1 MTAPYWS
8 NGVATLYQADA
19 RAIPLPDG
27 SVHCVVTSPPY
38 FGLRDYNLSE
48 WVDGDPE
55 CVHKGRRVQSGGTGP
70 ASKVQNGHKGSQGD
84 GIGPCL
90 LCGATQQAA
99 GIGLEPTLSDWLAN
113 IVAVSREV
121 WRVLRDDGT
130 YWLNLG
136 DSYAGSGK
144 GPSGSASHWTNR
156 DETLINGKRTPRGE
170 GSGRWG
176 MGDVAVDGLTAKNLM
191 GQPWRAAFAL
201 QEDGAA
207 SVTEMY
213 AIRRAIDAI
222 WDAYDG
228 ERPPDKVLTILERMH
243 HEYVQAKGNSWYL
256 RSAIVWHKCLSGGAW
271 LYAKTQKGVGPHMV
285 KDLVRLDPATVQLWN
300 GARWTQVASWAQA
313 EQHNPGIE
321 ITLRSGERIGAT
333 PDHRWPTNRGLVSTA
348 ELAVGDILDTCQLPD
363 GESTPPWLIDD
374 ALWFAGLYLAEG
386 SMSGNTIQLAGHVK
400 ETARW
405 TRVQR
410 LCAHYGA
417 VCRLYEYGNTQHIHI
432 DKSAGLRAVLATI
445 LGGRVAKDKHLTAE
459 VWNWGNAALEQIA
472 SGYLE
477 GDGHIDG
484 DRIRLGFTRNYA
496 LERDIRTLAARLG
509 ATLTLKLST
518 ATNQDGT
525 FPAYNGEW
533 RWQASEHRNALQR
546 SEIMALGK
554 SKARKFWDIAVADD
568 PHTFALASGV
578 LTHNSNPM
586 PESVSDRP
594 TSAYEMVFL
603 LTKRAHYFYDA
614 DAVREPQTQGTI
626 DRFGN
631 GGAPMKPSIKEGG
644 SARKKAQ
651 FLASTPDAILP
662 NGRNARNVWTIP
674 TQGRPEAHFATFP
687 DELPRRCILAGTS
700 EHGVCAECGAPWERQ
715 TEQAFAKS
723 QVINSP
729 RQDGGDSN
737 GRANNFKRDGYGAGS
752 LTTQTVGWQPTCD
765 CNAADCPQ
773 HKPANK
779 QDGHGPRHAGFN
791 ARWKESG
798 GVQPKA
804 TDFQPTCTCDA
815 NRIPATVLD
824 PFIGSGT
831 TVAVAQQLGR
841 HGIGLDLNPDYLA
854 IARRRLEGI
863 TLPMAI

>member
-38 FGLRDYNLSE
+38 WGLRDYGLSA
-48 WVDGDPE
+48 WAGGDPE
-55 CVHKGRRVQSGGTGP
+55 CGHLRPLVKPPSSTLVGTAGGATSSGAGAGWP
-70 ASKVQNGHKGSQGD
+70 NGVCGD
-84 GIGPCL
+84 
-90 LCGATQQAA
+90 CGAQQQSNT

-136 DSYAGSGK
+136 DAYAGG
-144 GPSGSASHWTNR
+144 G
-156 DETLINGKRTPRGE
+156 
-170 GSGRWG
+170 GSGRNDIDRKYAAG
-176 MGDVAVDGLTAKNLM
+176 RAGHPEELSGLANTPHHRGDGLPAKNLM

-228 ERPPDKVLTILERMH
+228 ERPPDKVLTVLERMH

-256 RSAIVWHKCLSGGAW
+256 RSAIVWHK
-271 LYAKTQKGVGPHMV
+271 P
-285 KDLVRLDPATVQLWN
+285 
-300 GARWTQVASWAQA
+300 
-313 EQHNPGIE
+313 
-321 ITLRSGERIGAT
+321 
-333 PDHRWPTNRGLVSTA
+333 
-348 ELAVGDILDTCQLPD
+348 
-363 GESTPPWLIDD
+363 
-374 ALWFAGLYLAEG
+374 
-386 SMSGNTIQLAGHVK
+386 
-400 ETARW
+400 
-405 TRVQR
+405 
-410 LCAHYGA
+410 
-417 VCRLYEYGNTQHIHI
+417 
-432 DKSAGLRAVLATI
+432 
-445 LGGRVAKDKHLTAE
+445 
-459 VWNWGNAALEQIA
+459 
-472 SGYLE
+472 
-477 GDGHIDG
+477 
-484 DRIRLGFTRNYA
+484 
-496 LERDIRTLAARLG
+496 
-509 ATLTLKLST
+509 
-518 ATNQDGT
+518 
-525 FPAYNGEW
+525 
-533 RWQASEHRNALQR
+533 
-546 SEIMALGK
+546 
-554 SKARKFWDIAVADD
+554 
-568 PHTFALASGV
+568 
-578 LTHNSNPM
+578 NPM

-614 DAVREPQTQGTI
+614 EAIRESAEYGRRNHSDGWISGQA
-626 DRFGN
+626 N
-631 GGAPMKPSIKEGG
+631 GDGHRSGGG
-644 SARKKAQ
+644 SV
-651 FLASTPDAILP
+651 SGSDP
-662 NGRNARNVWTIP
+662 NAGRNARNVWQIP

-700 EHGVCAECGAPWERQ
+700 EHGVCADCGAPWARQ
-715 TEQAFAKS
+715 TETAKDNGAKEPTGKA
-723 QVINSP
+723 ITTP
-729 RQDGGDSN
+729 RTDGHTWNENN
-737 GRANNFKRDGYGAGS
+737 GRGFMPVE
-752 LTTQTVGWQPTCD
+752 TQTVGWQPTCE

-804 TDFQPTCTCDA
+804 TDFQPTCECTA
-815 NRIPATVLD
+815 ARVPATVLD

-854 IARRRLEGI
+854 IAAKRLAGI
-863 TLPMAI
+863 SLPMAI